1 MPERI
6 GFIGLGVMG
15 RPMCKHLLDAGYP
28 VVAYDI
34 MKAGVDYAVSIGATA
49 AASNKDVAQK
59 SDIVITMLPDSPD
72 VEAAMMGPNG
82 VFEGIHAGMT
92 IIDMSSI
99 SPVTARKVAA
109 AAAEKGIDMIDAPV
123 SGGQVGAE
131 QASLAI
137 MCGGKQEVFDRVL
150 PLFQKM
156 GKNITLVGEAG
167 AGQVAKAANQIIVA
181 MGIQAVA
188 EALVLAQKAGVDP
201 ARVRQALAGGYANSR
216 ILEVHGQKMLDRNF
230 KPGFRIRLHIK
241 DLNVALQTGREYGV
255 GLPGTANAMEIL
267 KALGANGSIDDDHSA
282 IVKWIEMMAGTE
294 VKSGG

>member
-34 MKAGVDYAVSIGATA
+34 MKAGVDYAVSVGATA
-49 AASNKDVAQK
+49 AASNKEVAQK
-59 SDIVITMLPDSPD
+59 SDVVITMLPDSPD
-72 VEAAMMGPNG
+72 VEACYQGANG
-82 VFEGIHAGMT
+82 VLDGAHRGLVA
-92 IIDMSSI
+92 IDMSSI

-109 AAAEKGIDMIDAPV
+109 AAAEKGAEMIDAPV

-137 MCGGKQEVFDRVL
+137 MCGGKQAVFDKVL
-150 PLFQKM
+150 PILQKM

-167 AGQVAKAANQIIVA
+167 AGQVTKAANQIIVA

-188 EALVLAQKAGVDP
+188 EAMVLAQKAGVDP
-201 ARVRQALAGGYANSR
+201 AKVRQALAGGYANSR

-230 KPGFRIRLHIK
+230 APGFRIRLHIK
-241 DLNVALQTGREYGV
+241 DLNVALSTGREYGV
-255 GLPGTANAMEIL
+255 ALPGTANAMEIL
-267 KALGANGSIDDDHSA
+267 KALGANGHIDEDHSA
-282 IVKWIEMMAGTE
+282 IVKWIEMMANTE
-294 VKSGG
+294 VKPGS